1 MTFSDVK
8 TIKIIIIWAA
18 RRQNQQC
25 GCAPSE
31 DLDQPGHPPSLI
43 RAFAVRMKKA
53 WVRSYPLSR
62 QWRLWSVWAEAQADL
77 SLCWA
82 HTHFVGFV
90 MRQLICKWTWHSQN
104 KTHHHPQ
111 TRKEK
116 MTFSTAHWCK
126 QFYIWSKI
134 KDIKLTETN
143 CMLEPWSVPQG
154 SVLGPVLFLAYIN
167 DLPDKVKSE
176 VRLFADDTATYLAIT
191 KPAESQQLQ
200 DDLNI
205 LQDWEHEWDMVF
217 NPSKC
222 HVIRV
227 TRSRSPL
234 PTSYTL
240 HGQTLEVVLCARYLG
255 STHLT
260 TSHGSPMSREYQTK
274 QTCPLGSSEQI

>member
-1 MTFSDVK
+1 
-8 TIKIIIIWAA
+8 
-18 RRQNQQC
+18 
-25 GCAPSE
+25 
-31 DLDQPGHPPSLI
+31 
-43 RAFAVRMKKA
+43 
-53 WVRSYPLSR
+53 
-62 QWRLWSVWAEAQADL
+62 
-77 SLCWA
+77 
-82 HTHFVGFV
+82 
-90 MRQLICKWTWHSQN
+90 
-104 KTHHHPQ
+104 
-111 TRKEK
+111 
-116 MTFSTAHWCK
+116 
-126 QFYIWSKI
+126 
-134 KDIKLTETN
+134 
-143 CMLEPWSVPQG
+143 MLEPWSVPQG

-176 VRLFADDTATYLAIT
+176 VRLFADDTAAYLAIT

-240 HGQTLEVVLCARYLG
+240 HGQTLEVVVCARYLG
-255 STHLT
+255 LTHLT
-260 TSHGSPMSREYQTK
+260 TSHGSPMSREYQSQ